1 VQKKDIFSYLSNKK
15 DDFKTKYGISKMIV
29 FGSFAKNRQNA
40 NSDLDLAID
49 TKESDYFL
57 LYDLKEEIEEELNLK
72 VDLIR
77 LREKMNPYLK
87 KRILSEGSYV

>member
-1 VQKKDIFSYLSNKK
+1 MQKKDIFNYLSNKK
-15 DDFKTKYGISKMIV
+15 DDFKIKYGISKMIV
-29 FGSFAKNRQNA
+29 FGSFAKNKQNA

-87 KRILSEGSYV
+87 KRILSEGNYV

>member
-1 VQKKDIFSYLSNKK
+1 VQKKDIFNYLSNKK

-29 FGSFAKNRQNA
+29 FGSFAKNKQNT

-87 KRILSEGSYV
+87 KRILSEGNYV